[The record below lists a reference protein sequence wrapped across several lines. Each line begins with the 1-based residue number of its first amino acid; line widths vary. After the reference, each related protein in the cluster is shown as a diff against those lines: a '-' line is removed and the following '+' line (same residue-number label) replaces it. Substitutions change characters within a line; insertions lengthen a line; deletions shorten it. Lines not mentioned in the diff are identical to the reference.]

1 MKFKVIP
8 NDKAD
13 KEAAKVAEKIL
24 NWHDK
29 NIVKRFNKYRKKR
42 DKGEYR

>member
-8 NDKAD
+8 KD
-13 KEAAKVAEKIL
+13 KEDIEVAKAGEKIL
-24 NWHDK
+24 NWHYK

-42 DKGEYR
+42 DRGDFK

>member
-8 NDKAD
+8 EDKID
-13 KEAAKVAEKIL
+13 IEAAKVAEKIL